1 MKKLPLYFYL
11 ILWIVSLAFA
21 QNDLLKI
28 KILSELFALIVF
40 IMPSAF
46 AYLWFLKN
54 RIKIF
59 KYYKKIRIRFRHI
72 FYTIESLVS
81 LAAVVLI
88 ISIFS
93 VGGFKNFSERAKF
106 EYLVYNDKYNQCSQP
121 AVYTAGYG
129 EYSEFFWKANTQF
142 MDYFQYKPYAVV
154 KDVVQLKD
162 NFLYNFNHCKATRY
176 LLRAAHQDHKV
187 AKDILA
193 TYPYD
198 YSYFYEF
205 NDQYLF
211 EKYRNSI
218 DEKKLYNAAL
228 VNAFANKTDDTD
240 SKGFLL
246 SVEKR
251 RELHKE
257 SAEEGYLLGMQ
268 DYLGTF
274 SEEKGKKINESEC
287 LFILKYSNHLIEQNS
302 LMQSAS
308 YMFSLVGIISWS
320 EAKIIYECSDKKT
333 DFRRAITLMENFNN
347 KTANPKKSS
356 LWLTTYPAL
365 IYFNGWGNVEKDQE
379 LAIELFSKNNEA
391 KNGSEIS
398 KAYLSLNELNNYK
411 NGMELLNEIIDSE
424 VTTYEALRYIYCDNI
439 KYNFKIITKVYKE
452 TKQEKQSRITKY
464 LEPLKSCLN
473 SASREEGIK
482 SVQSYIKSWIE
493 NRFKNPELVKTLN
506 LYG

>member
-1 MKKLPLYFYL
+1 
-11 ILWIVSLAFA
+11 
-21 QNDLLKI
+21 
-28 KILSELFALIVF
+28 
-40 IMPSAF
+40 
-46 AYLWFLKN
+46 
-54 RIKIF
+54 
-59 KYYKKIRIRFRHI
+59 
-72 FYTIESLVS
+72 
-81 LAAVVLI
+81 
-88 ISIFS
+88 
-93 VGGFKNFSERAKF
+93 
-106 EYLVYNDKYNQCSQP
+106 
-121 AVYTAGYG
+121 
-129 EYSEFFWKANTQF
+129 
-142 MDYFQYKPYAVV
+142 
-154 KDVVQLKD
+154 
-162 NFLYNFNHCKATRY
+162 
-176 LLRAAHQDHKV
+176 
-187 AKDILA
+187 
-193 TYPYD
+193 
-198 YSYFYEF
+198 
-205 NDQYLF
+205 
-211 EKYRNSI
+211 
-218 DEKKLYNAAL
+218 
-228 VNAFANKTDDTD
+228 
-240 SKGFLL
+240 
-246 SVEKR
+246 
-251 RELHKE
+251 
-257 SAEEGYLLGMQ
+257 MQ
-268 DYLGTF
+268 DYLWTF

-356 LWLTTYPAL
+356 LLVTTYPAL

-424 VTTYEALRYIYCDNI
+424 VTTYKATRFIYCNNI
-439 KYNFKIITKVYKE
+439 KYDFKIPKVDKE

-473 SASREEGIK
+473 SASRKEGIK